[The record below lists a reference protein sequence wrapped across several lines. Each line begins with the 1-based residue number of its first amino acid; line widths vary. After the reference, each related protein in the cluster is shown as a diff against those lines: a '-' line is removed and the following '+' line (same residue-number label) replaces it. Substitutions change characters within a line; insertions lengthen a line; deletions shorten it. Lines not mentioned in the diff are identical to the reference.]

1 MPQLVEDPR
10 AAARRRV
17 RPGPGAVALRPVGY
31 LLVGLVWCAIWL
43 AALLLLVGSVVYA
56 VTDDALADGLRDR
69 FSSPGDT
76 AAMVLVVVPIL
87 TVVMGPVAV
96 WQLPTASWPLA
107 VLSFIYVGRSLR
119 PSYAREKLSYT
130 STAPRGTSFGPPTV
144 GDVAMSLQPL
154 RRSRF
159 TDAVM
164 RFYAAGWTLDGR
176 MFVAMLPVGLAW
188 TTVVV
193 GLFPGLAAPV
203 HVAFLALSVVLVL
216 VSVVLGVR
224 TFRRRFPAAPR
235 AGRPGVPADGP
246 S

>member
-10 AAARRRV
+10 AAAKRRL
-17 RPGPGAVALRPVGY
+17 RPGPAAVALRPLGY
-31 LLVGLVWCAIWL
+31 LATGLVWSVIWL
-43 AALLLLVGSVVYA
+43 VALLLLVGSAVYA
-56 VTDDALADGLRDR
+56 VTDDALVDGLRDR
-69 FSSPGDT
+69 FSSPGGT
-76 AAMVLVVVPIL
+76 AAMVLVVIPIL
-87 TVVMGPVAV
+87 TVVMGPVGA

-107 VLSFIYVGRSLR
+107 VLSFTYVARSLR

-130 STAPRGTSFGPPTV
+130 STAPRGTSLGPPTV

-176 MFVAMLPVGLAW
+176 MFVAMLPAGLAW
-188 TTVVV
+188 TAVVV
-193 GLFPGLAAPV
+193 GLFPGVAAPV
-203 HVAFLALSVVLVL
+203 RITFLTLGGVLV
-216 VSVVLGVR
+216 VASVVLGVR
-224 TFRRRFPAAPR
+224 AFRTRFPAVSR
-235 AGRPGVPADGP
+235 AVVLADGA